1 MSVCVKREVCS
12 CVSEWVRHTH
22 THTHTLTCT
31 QVELGAQDDR
41 PDVSTRVFSRT
52 LET

>member
-12 CVSEWVRHTH
+12 CVSEWVRD
-22 THTHTLTCT
+22 THTLTCT